1 MSWLRD
7 LMPVPLAA
15 PETAGLRRARY
26 LTMVSCVLVATFVLF
41 FEPLHAA
48 LGSFALPMLVAA
60 ATYSI
65 VQSWLW
71 IEAKNAADDA
81 WLHRESDDVA

>member
-7 LMPVPLAA
+7 MMPVPLAA

-26 LTMVSCVLVATFVLF
+26 RTMGSCVLVATFVLF

-48 LGSFALPMLVAA
+48 LGPFALPMLVTAA
-60 ATYSI
+60 AYSI

-71 IEAKNAADDA
+71 IKSKNAADDA
-81 WLHRESDDVA
+81 WLYRESDDAA

>member
-7 LMPVPLAA
+7 IMPVPLAA
-15 PETAGLRRARY
+15 PETARLRRARY
-26 LTMVSCVLVATFVLF
+26 FTMGSCVLVATFVLF

-48 LGSFALPMLVAA
+48 LGSFALSVLVAA
-60 ATYSI
+60 VTYSI

-71 IEAKNAADDA
+71 IKAKNAADDA
-81 WLHRESDDVA
+81 WLYRESDDAA

>member
-15 PETAGLRRARY
+15 PETARLRRARY
-26 LTMVSCVLVATFVLF
+26 LTMGSCVLVATFVLF
-41 FEPLHAA
+41 LEPLHAA
-48 LGSFALPMLVAA
+48 LGSFALPVLVAA
-60 ATYSI
+60 VTYSI

-71 IEAKNAADDA
+71 IKAKNAADDT
-81 WLHRESDDVA
+81 WLYGESDDVA

>member
-7 LMPVPLAA
+7 IMPVPLAA

-26 LTMVSCVLVATFVLF
+26 LTMGSCVVVAAIVLF

-48 LGSFALPMLVAA
+48 LGPFTLPMLVAA

-71 IEAKNAADDA
+71 ITAKNAADDA
-81 WLHRESDDVA
+81 WLYRESDDVA

>member
-1 MSWLRD
+1 MSWLSD
-7 LMPVPLAA
+7 MMPVPLAA

-48 LGSFALPMLVAA
+48 LGSFALPVLVAA

-81 WLHRESDDVA
+81 WLYRESDDVA

>member
-1 MSWLRD
+1 MSWLSD
-7 LMPVPLAA
+7 MMPAPLAA